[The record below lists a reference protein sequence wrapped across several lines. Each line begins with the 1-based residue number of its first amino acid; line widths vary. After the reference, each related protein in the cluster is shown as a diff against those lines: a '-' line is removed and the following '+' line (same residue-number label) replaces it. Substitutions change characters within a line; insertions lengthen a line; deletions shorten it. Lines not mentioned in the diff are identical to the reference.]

1 VTFTKGPAKLGN
13 YPRAVYGDLRVN
25 RWVTIPAAELGWRF
39 SHSGGPGG
47 QGVNTADSKAE
58 LRFDLAATTA
68 IPEHLKQRALRRLEH
83 RLVDGALV
91 VTSSAHRAQLDNRR
105 AAATKLAI
113 LLDGAMAP
121 APPKRRPTRPSAAS
135 VQRRLDAKRHRGQL
149 KQQRQDRGD

>member
-1 VTFTKGPAKLGN
+1 MGGKPYARG
-13 YPRAVYGDLRVN
+13 VYGDLRVN
-25 RWVTIPAAELGWRF
+25 RWVTIPAAELSWRF

-68 IPEHLKQRALRRLEH
+68 VPEHLKQRALRRLEAK
-83 RLVDGALV
+83 LVDGEVV

-113 LLDGAMAP
+113 LLDAAMAP
-121 APPKRRPTRPSAAS
+121 APPKRRPTRPTAAS
-135 VQRRLDAKRHRGQL
+135 VERRLDTKRHRGQI
-149 KQQRQDRGD
+149 KRQRRDLGE